1 MRCPGRCQLTVL
13 LATLLVIAA
22 PSLAQDAS
30 ETRLTNA
37 DIVKMVRAGIPE
49 NIILREI
56 QMSETNFVTTPN
68 SLIELKNQRVP
79 NGILAAMLDSRNGSG
94 RPQAEPV
101 VAPHSGMQSAAA
113 RSHHLPSFDAAMR
126 INSTTTGKVSVGE
139 NHIKVERS
147 GVPVF
152 SLKWKEKRSQ

>member
-1 MRCPGRCQLTVL
+1 MRCPGLRRLTFL

-22 PSLAQDAS
+22 PSLAQDALDN
-30 ETRLTNA
+30 RLTNA
-37 DIVKMVRAGIPE
+37 DIVRMVKAGIPE

-68 SLIELKNQRVP
+68 SLIELKKQRVTNP
-79 NGILAAMLDSRNGSG
+79 ILDAMLDSRNDSG

-101 VAPHSGMQSAAA
+101 VAPHSVIQSAAP
-113 RSHHLPSFDAAMR
+113 RSHHLPSFDAAVR
-126 INSTTTGKVSVGE
+126 INSTTTGKVSVGD

-152 SLKWKEKRSQ
+152 SLKWKVKRSQ